1 MKKKMLS
8 AIIAGVMCVISAAWA
23 APDGSDYIKIA
34 ENFLSYR
41 DADQKI
47 VSVTPLVKRDDVI
60 GYVMNLDKGG
70 YIVVPVSRTLSPVKS
85 YSLTDSFETLPE
97 PYKIFLT
104 NKLSAFRERD
114 LSRTDSAGNAHYGW
128 AFLLSYNGERAS
140 SRYTADTFLL
150 TAQWSQSSPYN
161 KKLPKIGDEYV
172 LTGCVQ
178 TAIGQLMKYHKH
190 PATGTGVVTHNWNNQ
205 DLKAI
210 LYKTYYWDNMPDVV
224 GSNEPEYKQD
234 EVALLMRDLGIADE
248 ASFGLSGTSASPNI
262 NALMQ
267 NFGYSVDIGT
277 MQNDDKDLFFSTLKE
292 EIDNDR
298 PVLLNFPGHATVA
311 DGYASDATG
320 KTFHV
325 NMGWGG
331 HSDDFYYL
339 DDTVVADP
347 YTFEPDLQIIYN
359 VKPCQGS
366 DCYSEVSKPESTDGG
381 LEDDKITGT
390 FDSADDADIYEA
402 ELKGT
407 TTLSGSRGYS
417 NQAFYIMI
425 YKTNNELVASS
436 NEAVTVELTA
446 GKYFIKISLKNER
459 GYAYSY
465 DANTD
470 YIVDISTQT
479 PTSDEIAATD
489 ISPVINNDFKDLVIT
504 SPEIIRIDAADED
517 GDELALSV
525 ESSSS
530 AIIATLD
537 GYILTLTP
545 NTDEGAAEITVTAK
559 ANGKQVQKS
568 FTVIAYSEEIYFG
581 KEFVINDIFESQ
593 TDFNKHKAILDGS
606 CSVTGYNGYSNQA
619 FFTAILDK
627 DEAYLTDMDTK
638 KIEYDATQD
647 LYLLGASLQNSGSS
661 YPYSI
666 GKGDQYSLTV
676 ICSNYV
682 DISVISEL
690 LGIDTSPPEPTAP
703 VVTGLSDDTT
713 PAESKTWTWDATAES
728 TPVTFRYSID
738 QNETWDNPSGD
749 YSDVRTAGKTD
760 ETGGTWYIHVQAKDA
775 DGLESEVV
783 TVSAV
788 LLGAEPTAPV
798 VTGLSDDTTPA
809 ESKTWTWDATAES
822 TPVTFRYNIDQ
833 NETWDSPS
841 GDYSDIRTAGKAE
854 VETDGTWYIHVQA
867 KDADS
872 LESEVVTVSAILL
885 GTVRPDNDDFADA
898 SLLTESPATASNTDA
913 TKETDEPD
921 HAGSKGGQSVWWAW
935 TASESAYFSF
945 DTKGSSFDTLLAVYT
960 GSGIETLT
968 EAASNNDADAPSEAG
983 GETEGHDHTSSLT
996 LYAEEGTT
1004 YYIAIDGYGM
1014 TSGDI
1019 TLNWEKAS
1027 PANDNMADAAGL
1039 SGYSGSVTASNAGAS
1054 KEAVEP
1060 SHAGNSGGKSLWW
1073 TWTAPEAVSSGYF
1086 SFDTHGSDFDT
1097 LIAVYTGAAVD
1108 NLVETE
1114 YNDNDTSENNNSSLH
1129 FLAQAGVRYYIAVDG
1144 YDGAS
1149 GNISL
1154 NWREL
1159 TPSTNDNF
1167 ADAVELPQT
1176 SRLAIASNTDAS
1188 KESGDGEPD
1197 HAGNRGGKSVWWIGQ
1212 APESTFF
1219 AFDTS
1224 GSDFDTLL
1232 AVYTGSGVDDL
1243 TVVAYSDDNSNDGTS
1258 GMTFYAEK
1266 DVSYYIVVD
1275 GHEGASGNIILNW
1288 KFAYPPENDNFA
1300 NAASLTEDSGQIT
1313 GVENSEATK
1322 EIGEP
1327 NHADNTGGKSVWWT
1341 WTASEA
1347 GSFAF
1352 DTNGSNFDTIMAVY
1366 TGSSLDALIK
1376 VAGND
1381 DLTFEEYS
1389 GVNFEAEAGTQYYI
1403 AVDGYAGRFGNITLN
1418 WKKVTDPPEND
1429 NFDNATE
1436 LTGISEGQASGSNL
1450 YATREAGEPEHG
1462 KTDIYSDRYGHTSVW
1477 WKWTAPE
1484 TSYFAFTVL
1493 GDGPE
1498 KGFYKLMGIYTGS
1511 DVTAL
1516 TEVATNNSKVYR
1528 NYATFLAESG
1538 QQYYIAVDG
1547 YRGGAGGIFLGWE
1560 KSPVGDLNGDGNLN
1574 LADIILGLKVSCGA
1588 DYSPSNIVL
1597 DSEVTGDS
1605 IIGMDDVLYL
1615 LKTLSLG
1622 SD

>member
-47 VSVTPLVKRDDVI
+47 VSVTPLMKRDDVI

-70 YIVVPVSRTLSPVKS
+70 YLVVPVSRTLSPVKS

-277 MQNDDKDLFFSTLKE
+277 MQNDNKDLFFSTLKG

-359 VKPCQGS
+359 VKPCQGD

-436 NEAVTVELTA
+436 NEALTVELTA

-568 FTVIAYSEEIYFG
+568 FTVIAYSEQIWFG
-581 KEFVINDIFESQ
+581 KEFVINDIFEDQ

-627 DEAYLTDMDTK
+627 NEAYLTEMDTK

-647 LYLLGASLQNSGSS
+647 LYLLGASLQNASDGSS

-676 ICSNYV
+676 ICSNDV
-682 DISVISEL
+682 DISVIAEL
-690 LGIDTSPPEPTAP
+690 LDIDTSPPEPTAP

-738 QNETWDNPSGD
+738 QNETWDSPSGD

-775 DGLESEVV
+775 DGLES
-783 TVSAV
+783 
-788 LLGAEPTAPV
+788 G
-798 VTGLSDDTTPA
+798 
-809 ESKTWTWDATAES
+809 
-822 TPVTFRYNIDQ
+822 
-833 NETWDSPS
+833 
-841 GDYSDIRTAGKAE
+841 
-854 VETDGTWYIHVQA
+854 
-867 KDADS
+867 
-872 LESEVVTVSAILL
+872 VVTVSAILL

-921 HAGSKGGQSVWWAW
+921 HAGSNGGQSVWWAW
-935 TASESAYFSF
+935 TASESTYFSF

-1073 TWTAPEAVSSGYF
+1073 TWTASEAVASKYF
-1086 SFDTHGSDFDT
+1086 SFDTHGSDFNT
-1097 LIAVYTGAAVD
+1097 LLAVYTGATVD
-1108 NLVETE
+1108 NLVEIE
-1114 YNDNDTSENNNSSLH
+1114 HNDDDTSENNNSSLH

-1159 TPSTNDNF
+1159 TSSTNDNF

-1176 SRLAIASNTDAS
+1176 SRLAIASNTYAS
-1188 KESGDGEPD
+1188 KESGEPD
-1197 HAGNRGGKSVWWIGQ
+1197 HAGNTGESKSVWWIGQ

-1232 AVYTGSGVDDL
+1232 AVYTGSDVDDL
-1243 TVVAYSDDNSNDGTS
+1243 TVVAYSDDNKNDGTS

-1275 GHEGASGNIILNW
+1275 GHDGASGNIILNW

-1300 NAASLTEDSGQIT
+1300 NAVSLTEDSGQIT

-1341 WTASEA
+1341 WTASES
-1347 GSFAF
+1347 GRFAF

-1366 TGSSLDALIK
+1366 TGSSLDALTK

-1389 GVNFEAEAGTQYYI
+1389 GVNFEAEADVQYHV
-1403 AVDGYAGRFGNITLN
+1403 AVDGYAGRSGNISLN

-1436 LTGISEGQASGSNL
+1436 LTETSEGQISGSNL

-1477 WKWTAPE
+1477 WEWTAPE

-1605 IIGMDDVLYL
+1605 IIGMDDVVYL